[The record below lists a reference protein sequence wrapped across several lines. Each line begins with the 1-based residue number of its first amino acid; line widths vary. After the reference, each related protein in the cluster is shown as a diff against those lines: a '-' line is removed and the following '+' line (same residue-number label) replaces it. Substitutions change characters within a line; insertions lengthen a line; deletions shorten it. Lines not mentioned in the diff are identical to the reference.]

1 MGADRR
7 KESMQNKNKVQ
18 IMTTTTD
25 YETMIEVK
33 RQPDQ
38 AKRATIASFIG
49 TALEYYE
56 LYIYA
61 TASALVFSTV
71 FFPDSGAAGL
81 LLALSTYGVAYLAR
95 PLGGLL
101 AGHFGDRL
109 GRRKVLLVILLVMGG
124 ATFAIGCLPSYA
136 QIGGWAPVLL
146 VLFRIAQGLSAGGEL
161 ASSCSLTAEH
171 APRGRRGLYTSIS
184 ATGAIFG
191 YLLATLSFMWV
202 AALPR
207 EDMLSWGWRIPFL
220 SSLLLVFVGIYV
232 RWWVKEPEVFL
243 KQEKQSTIVSIP
255 LFNVLRE
262 QPVDF
267 CRVIFSALQIVVS
280 VIVPVY
286 GLTYATK
293 VVGIASSTMLEV
305 VALTYFAALVF
316 LPLGGF
322 LSDKIGR
329 KPVLILGNIIAALS
343 VWLFFWAV
351 ATANM
356 PMVYLGMFLSFSV
369 GWGLINGV
377 YPIFYSELFSTR
389 FRVTGFAVGLQIGL
403 ILTGFSPLIAQML
416 STANNDAW
424 WPVALVSSV
433 CSVIAALTIG
443 VTRETYKAPLKD

>member
-1 MGADRR
+1 
-7 KESMQNKNKVQ
+7 MQNKNKVQ

-293 VVGIASSTMLEV
+293 IVGIASSTMLEV

-433 CSVIAALTIG
+433 CSIVAALTIG